1 MKKNMKG
8 INAKVNAVIR
18 KNPNATP
25 AEMDKALKALAKE
38 MGISHQSVSNWRNEN
53 GPPRNYRKK
62 ETTVRPAGEDA
73 GGASPSPTNK
83 NGGESK

>member
-1 MKKNMKG
+1 MIIYSHREGETSRRKEERAMKKVSMKG

-38 MGISHQSVSNWRNEN
+38 MGITWKALRDWMAEHI
-53 GPPRNYRKK
+53 G
-62 ETTVRPAGEDA
+62 
-73 GGASPSPTNK
+73 
-83 NGGESK
+83 

>member
-1 MKKNMKG
+1 MNTERGKENPLNQKGTEAMKKGNMKG

-38 MGISHQSVSNWRNEN
+38 MGITWKALREWMVDHI
-53 GPPRNYRKK
+53 
-62 ETTVRPAGEDA
+62 A
-73 GGASPSPTNK
+73 
-83 NGGESK
+83 

>member
-1 MKKNMKG
+1 MNVIYYIQKEGRKTQTNQKGRKAMKKNMKG

-38 MGISHQSVSNWRNEN
+38 MGITWKALREWMVDHI
-53 GPPRNYRKK
+53 
-62 ETTVRPAGEDA
+62 
-73 GGASPSPTNK
+73 
-83 NGGESK
+83 